1 MSVHAAEMR
10 KSFTGDSPG
19 KARAACSAWLGDF
32 AAHGPLHIRTIRVIE
47 DGETFAAIV
56 TYSEAK
62 VEITP
67 RFFDGYVPLKK
78 SA

>member
-1 MSVHAAEMR
+1 MSVHVPEMR
-10 KSFTGDSPG
+10 KSFTAESPG
-19 KARAACSAWLGDF
+19 KARAAASAWLGDF
-32 AAHGPLHIRTIRVIE
+32 AVHGPLNIRTIRVIE
-47 DGETFAAIV
+47 DGESFAAIV

-62 VEITP
+62 VETSP